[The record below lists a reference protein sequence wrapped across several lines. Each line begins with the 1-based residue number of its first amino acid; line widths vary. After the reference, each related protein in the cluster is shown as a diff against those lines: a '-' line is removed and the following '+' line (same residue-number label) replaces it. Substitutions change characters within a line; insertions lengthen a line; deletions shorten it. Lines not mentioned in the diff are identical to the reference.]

1 MRRKV
6 TLKTLVGVLQNFH
19 TAHCSVYTAFQSIST
34 LLSKRCFSIHFDTA
48 HYSVYIALQ
57 CTSTVHFTQCTVLF
71 NASQLLTAQSSV
83 ITQQH
88 RTVHSVLEQSALKC
102 IHIPHCSVH
111 CSALHRTLQYSVHC
125 STYGSVQ
132 QWNTPH
138 NVAQHSAYWS
148 SRVFYKSRLCTACSA
163 VSKC

>member
-1 MRRKV
+1 M
-6 TLKTLVGVLQNFH
+6 TLKTLVGVLQHFH
-19 TAHCSVYTAFQSIST
+19 TAHCSVLFNTFPHCSVDTVFQSISTLLSVHTTFQSITT
-34 LLSKRCFSIHFDTA
+34 LLSKRCFSIHFHTA

-111 CSALHRTLQYSVHC
+111 CNMHCTGYCNTQCTAVHTAQC
-125 STYGSVQ
+125 ILVQ
-132 QWNTPH
+132 Q
-138 NVAQHSAYWS
+138 SIS
-148 SRVFYKSRLCTACSA
+148 
-163 VSKC
+163 

>member
-1 MRRKV
+1 MRRRKV
-6 TLKTLVGVLQNFH
+6 TLKTLVGVLQHFH
-19 TAHCSVYTAFQSIST
+19 TAQCTLLFNPFPHCSVNDAFQSIST
-34 LLSKRCFSIHFDTA
+34 LLSGHCFSIHFHTA

-71 NASQLLTAQSSV
+71 DASQLLTAQSSV

-111 CSALHRTLQYSVHC
+111 CSALHRILQYSVHC

-132 QWNTPH
+132 Q
-138 NVAQHSAYWS
+138 
-148 SRVFYKSRLCTACSA
+148 
-163 VSKC
+163 